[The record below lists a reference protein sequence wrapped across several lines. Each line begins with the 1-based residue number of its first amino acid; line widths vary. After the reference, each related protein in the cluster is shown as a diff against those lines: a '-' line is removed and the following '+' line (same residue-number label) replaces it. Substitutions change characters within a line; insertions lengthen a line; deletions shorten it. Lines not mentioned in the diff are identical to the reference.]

1 MSQSV
6 GKLAVEIVGR
16 DAGLRKMLDGTK
28 ASAKS
33 FGAEIGSSSRI
44 AAIGMAGVASAASIA
59 AVGVHMVAMES
70 AAVGR
75 ELQASSGA
83 ARLHVEAMQS
93 VQYATES
100 VGISGEKAADIFKD
114 FQDKLGD
121 FRSGGGGEF
130 KDFFEQ
136 VGDKVGLTAE
146 ALAKLSGPDALIAVK
161 KAMDDANVSAD
172 RQIFY
177 LESIAND
184 ASRLLPLLESSG
196 EGFRKMTDRFN
207 GLNSAMSDSEIERFK
222 DYEQDIKDVQIQWDA
237 LTREAALPF
246 LSVLK
251 ETLHVMNDIFGDK
264 DGNLINSLS
273 NGYVKNTEEKLGQM
287 IESTKLKIKKLEI
300 EASKNDF
307 WSGKDDAAREDLKR
321 KKLELQALERA
332 LTSKQGGN
340 LFVPTGSPS
349 AVVGGSNSDVDS
361 KSTNRLLTEQN
372 RGATLLAQLDQQ
384 YANEQE
390 KLQLNLFK
398 QLEQIESMKL
408 TEAEIHKRG
417 YDTLDQLKLD
427 YEAKSHTNYQLELEQ
442 IDLREQDK
450 QLREQERMLQ
460 EFESIREQFLTRDQ
474 VEQEAYTRRQEILN
488 NALNTKL
495 IEEQKHQALS
505 AKNWAKYQDEI
516 AKNERATQLVQMQGY
531 GSLFGSLADITKS
544 FAGEQS
550 GAYKAMFA
558 VSKAFSIAQSIV
570 AIQQGIAQ
578 AAANPW
584 PLNLAAMASVASST
598 ASIISTIQGTNLTG
612 MAHDGIDGVPETG
625 TWLLQKGE
633 RVINAKQNEKIT
645 DAIAGG
651 KGGGGGITVN
661 IIPNPERAGETEETG
676 SGNQRELT
684 IYVNATLNE
693 LNQRIARGGNAESRT
708 LEGTYGLSRAA
719 GARR

>member
-6 GKLAVEIVGR
+6 AKLAVELVGK
-16 DAGLRKMLDGTK
+16 DAGVRKMLDGVKKDGKTAFSGVAIGAGT
-28 ASAKS
+28 ASLAIAGVATA
-33 FGAEIGSSSRI
+33 GAGAVAIMSRI
-44 AAIGMAGVASAASIA
+44 AT
-59 AVGVHMVAMES
+59 ES

-75 ELQASSGA
+75 ELQAQAVASNST
-83 ARLHVEAMQS
+83 VQS
-93 VQYATES
+93 IQEIGYATES
-100 VGISGEKAADIFKD
+100 VGIDAAKAADIFKD

-121 FRSGGGGEF
+121 FRSTGGGAF
-130 KDFFEQ
+130 ADFFEQ
-136 VGDKVGLTAE
+136 VGDKIGVTADQ
-146 ALAKLSGPDALIAVK
+146 LARMAGPDALVAVK

-177 LESIAND
+177 LEALAGD
-184 ASRLLPLLESSG
+184 AARLTPLLEN
-196 EGFRKMTDRFN
+196 N
-207 GLNSAMSDSEIERFK
+207 GERFREMVDRYRELDVALTDSQIDKFKEYDQDVK
-222 DYEQDIKDVQIQWDA
+222 DLQLAWDS
-237 LTREAALPF
+237 LTRETVLPF
-246 LSVLK
+246 VGLLADGAHWMTELFSTTRNERMADIK
-251 ETLHVMNDIFGDK
+251 EQISDLNAEITDLLANGKKYGGGVTGMMDAILGD
-264 DGNLINSLS
+264 S
-273 NGYVKNTEEKLGQM
+273 
-287 IESTKLKIKKLEI
+287 STKGERIAKRQAEVRRLKAELE
-300 EASKNDF
+300 ELNAPS
-307 WSGKDDAAREDLKR
+307 SGSLVSGYEPPVLTDIGAA
-321 KKLELQALERA
+321 
-332 LTSKQGGN
+332 
-340 LFVPTGSPS
+340 P
-349 AVVGGSNSDVDS
+349 DS
-361 KSTNRLLTEQN
+361 KSATRLATEQN

-408 TEAEIHKRG
+408 SEAEIHKRG

-450 QLREQERMLQ
+450 QLREQERVLQ

-495 IEEQKHQALS
+495 IEEQKHQQLS

-516 AKNERATQLVQMQGY
+516 AKSERATQMMQLQGY
-531 GSLFGSLADITKS
+531 GSMFGSLADITKA

-584 PLNLAAMASVASST
+584 PLNLAAMASVAAST

-612 MAHDGIDGVPETG
+612 MAHDGIDTIPQEG

-645 DAIAGG
+645 DAISGG
-651 KGGGGGITVN
+651 KGGGGGVTVN
-661 IIPNPERAGETEETG
+661 IVPNPDRAGETEESG

-708 LEGTYGLSRAA
+708 FEGTYGLSRAA